1 MDIQKY
7 FPDLTPLQIEQFSV
21 LERLYPQWNEKINV
35 ISRADIEHLFVRH
48 ILHSLSIAKF
58 NLIES
63 SENILDVGTGGGF
76 PGIPLAVMYPEKKF
90 TLIDSIGKKITVA
103 SSIAQAAGL
112 KNVTAKQIKSNMLNE
127 RFDTITSR
135 AVTAFPNFLK
145 QTKNNLEKNEK
156 SKIVYLKGGDFE
168 DEISAVK
175 SKYKIY
181 NITEIFDDEFFETKK
196 IIVYT
201 PFINTVK

>member
-175 SKYKIY
+175 SKCKIY